1 MTDQRTSREDLKMK
15 HIVCAVALTAG
26 LATAV
31 HADTWDMPTPYGDTT
46 FHTQNIM
53 QFAEDVAAATDGA
66 LEITVHSAGSLF
78 PHGEIKN
85 AVRSG
90 QVPIG
95 EFFLSRLVNEDA
107 AYGLD
112 SQPFLATSYEDAA
125 CLWQAQK
132 PVVTKLLAKQGLMPL
147 FSVPWPAQGLYTNGE
162 IATVEDLAGLR
173 FRAYNAALE
182 EFAILVGAAPVQV
195 EASNIPQAF
204 ATGQVEAMITSP
216 STGANSTAW
225 DFVTHYT
232 PINAWV
238 PKNIVVV
245 NERAFRRLPEDV
257 QTAVL
262 EAAAAAETRGW
273 EMSAAQAEAKTA
285 VLAENGIV
293 IYEPSSELTGG
304 LQAIGARML
313 ESWRSGASDAALS
326 ILSAFQ
332 QQDCE
337 TAR

>member
-1 MTDQRTSREDLKMK
+1 MRQF
-15 HIVCAVALTAG
+15 VFAAAFACAA
-26 LATAV
+26 ATA
-31 HADTWDMPTPYGDTT
+31 ANAASWDMPTPYGDAT
-46 FHTQNIM
+46 FHTQNIS
-53 QFAEDVAAATDGA
+53 QFAVDVAEATGGA

-78 PHGEIKN
+78 PHAEIKN
-85 AVRSG
+85 TVRSG

-125 CLWQAQK
+125 RLWDAQK
-132 PVVTKLLAKQGLMPL
+132 PVITALLAKQGLVPL

-162 IATVEDLAGLR
+162 IATVDDLSGLR

-182 EFAILVGAAPVQV
+182 EFAALAGAAPVQV
-195 EASNIPQAF
+195 EAPDIPQAF

-232 PINAWV
+232 PIDAWI

-245 NERAFRRLPEDV
+245 NARAFRRLPEEV
-257 QTAVL
+257 RNAVL
-262 EAAAAAETRGW
+262 AAAETAEARGW
-273 EMSAAQAEAKTA
+273 EMSKAEAEEKTA
-285 VLAENGIV
+285 IMAANGMVIAEPV
-293 IYEPSSELTGG
+293 EA
-304 LQAIGARML
+304 LQAGLGQIGARML
-313 ESWRSGASDAALS
+313 ENWKADASGDAMA
-326 ILSAFQ
+326 ILEIYQ
-332 QQDCE
+332 Q
-337 TAR
+337 